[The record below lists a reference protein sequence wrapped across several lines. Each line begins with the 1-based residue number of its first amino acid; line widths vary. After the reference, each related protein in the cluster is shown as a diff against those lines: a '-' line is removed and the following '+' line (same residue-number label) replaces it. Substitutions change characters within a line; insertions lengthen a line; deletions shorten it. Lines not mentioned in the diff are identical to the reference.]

1 MNAAAAPAK
10 GPNTI
15 PAHPKDATSAA
26 RLIGAKRTEEIQKP
40 IYGRLEFYPNLLKR
54 TAVETELEGPPL
66 HSF

>member
-26 RLIGAKRTEEIQKP
+26 RLIGAKRTEEIQKTD
-40 IYGRLEFYPNLLKR
+40 LR
-54 TAVETELEGPPL
+54 TA
-66 HSF
+66 